1 MQLSIREARQ
11 SLSNLEQ
18 ILSQE
23 GEVTIT
29 RRGKAIARLL
39 PLNRELVI
47 PSHRALRDKSLYLGA
62 GSEQLVRMDRV
73 ILSVS

>member
-18 ILSQE
+18 ILIQE

-29 RRGKAIARLL
+29 RRGKEIARLL
-39 PLNRELVI
+39 PLNRGFAI
-47 PSHRALRDKSLYLGA
+47 PSHRALRDKSPYLDA
-62 GSEQLVRMDRV
+62 GSEQLVRMDRDER
-73 ILSVS
+73 

>member
-18 ILSQE
+18 ILTRE

-29 RRGKAIARLL
+29 RRGKEIARLL
-39 PLNRELVI
+39 PLNPGVVI
-47 PSHRALRDKSLYLGA
+47 PSHRALRDKSPYLAA
-62 GSEQLVRMDRV
+62 GSEQLVRMDRDER
-73 ILSVS
+73 